1 MGAPWII
8 VPAAPVVEK
17 TESNDVKT
25 APLPPAEVAPKRGR
39 KKAPS
44 TTKSSEK

>member
-8 VPAAPVVEK
+8 TPAAPVVEK

-25 APLPPAEVAPKRGR
+25 VPLPAPKVAPKRGR

-44 TTKSSEK
+44 TAKSSEK